1 MDSATSVAGKLYSRL
16 ADVPDAER
24 KEQEL
29 IAKNVS
35 AVAYVSFPAGADT
48 TSSAVQSFFLAML
61 IFPEV
66 QQKAREELDRVVGR
80 DRLTNLDDRKSL
92 PYVGQALIKE
102 IMRWQLVFPLASRTA
117 TPPNLCTMAILFL
130 RGQCF
135 SEALNLGLFSTI
147 LRCTRTLVEGW
158 GVESQPPTAASAFAQ
173 NLSRIKM
180 RDNNIFLIVASVL
193 SPSIEDGKH
202 PHQI

>member
-1 MDSATSVAGKLYSRL
+1 
-16 ADVPDAER
+16 
-24 KEQEL
+24 
-29 IAKNVS
+29 
-35 AVAYVSFPAGADT
+35 
-48 TSSAVQSFFLAML
+48 
-61 IFPEV
+61 
-66 QQKAREELDRVVGR
+66 
-80 DRLTNLDDRKSL
+80 
-92 PYVGQALIKE
+92 
-102 IMRWQLVFPLASRTA
+102 MRWQVAFR

-130 RGQCF
+130 REQCF

-158 GVESQPPTAASAFAQ
+158 G
-173 NLSRIKM
+173 NLPGIKM

>member
-35 AVAYVSFPAGADT
+35 AVPYVIQEAFSDYHLLSDDLQ
-48 TSSAVQSFFLAML
+48 TSSAVESFFLAML

-80 DRLTNLDDRKSL
+80 DRLANLDDRKYL

-102 IMRWQLVFPLASRTA
+102 IMWWQLVSPLVSRTA
-117 TPPNLCTMAILFL
+117 TPPNLCTMTILFL
-130 RGQCF
+130 QEQCF

-147 LRCTRTLVEGW
+147 LRCTRTLVEG
-158 GVESQPPTAASAFAQ
+158 
-173 NLSRIKM
+173 
-180 RDNNIFLIVASVL
+180 
-193 SPSIEDGKH
+193 
-202 PHQI
+202 